1 MMSGL
6 GFDYIV
12 KKIALFL
19 VEFSLIISALFVG
32 EKLIIEYIT
41 KKIVKG
47 FYSNFYLNFK
57 LSKYSMSFFLTQ
69 IVLIIIIC
77 INLLLL
83 TKLLQTIII

>member
-12 KKIALFL
+12 KKIALFFI
-19 VEFSLIISALFVG
+19 EFSLVISALFVG

-57 LSKYSMSFFLTQ
+57 LSKYSLSFFLTQ
-69 IVLIIIIC
+69 LILLIIVS
-77 INLLLL
+77 INFILLA
-83 TKLLQTIII
+83 KLVQTIII